1 MAFDYMISFSS
12 SRHIAELI
20 DALPQPD
27 GAARS
32 VAAARQDQ
40 LTKPPGSLGR
50 LEQLAL
56 WMAEWQ
62 KTNTPH
68 LANGKCLVFAG
79 NHGVVK
85 QGISPFPQEVT
96 QQMVWNFEAGGA
108 AINQL
113 CETAGLELSVT
124 ALDLGRPTI
133 DFTTAP
139 AMDPDEV
146 VHAMNAGAAAIG
158 EACDY
163 LIVGEM
169 GIGNTTAAAA
179 ICMARFGGDAGGWVG
194 PGTGLDQAGV
204 AHKAMIIQA
213 AIDRHGEGLS
223 DCVSLLAAYGGR
235 ELAAI
240 AGAVLE
246 ARLRCI
252 PVMLDGFISSA
263 AAAALTAGN
272 RLDVLDHCMISHL
285 SSEPGHVRLASAL
298 RMQPLLDLRMRLGEA
313 SGAAVATLLVRA
325 ALATHNGMATFAEA
339 GASKDT

>member
-1 MAFDYMISFSS
+1 
-12 SRHIAELI
+12 
-20 DALPQPD
+20 
-27 GAARS
+27 
-32 VAAARQDQ
+32 
-40 LTKPPGSLGR
+40 
-50 LEQLAL
+50 
-56 WMAEWQ
+56 MAEWQ
-62 KTNTPH
+62 QTDAPQINH
-68 LANGKCLVFAG
+68 GKCLVFAG

-96 QQMVWNFEAGGA
+96 QQMVWNFESGGA

-113 CETAGLELSVT
+113 CETAGLELTVT
-124 ALDLGRPTI
+124 ALDLDRPTI
-133 DFTTAP
+133 DFTMAP

-146 VHAMNAGAAAIG
+146 IHAMNAGAAAIG
-158 EACDY
+158 ETCDY

-179 ICMARFGGDAGGWVG
+179 ICMARFGGDTGGWVG
-194 PGTGLDQAGV
+194 PGTGLDQAGIT
-204 AHKAMIIQA
+204 HKGMIIEA
-213 AIDRHGEGLS
+213 AIDRHGNNIS
-223 DCVSLLAAYGGR
+223 DCISLLAAYGGR

-246 ARLRCI
+246 ARLRSI
-252 PVMLDGFISSA
+252 PVMLDGFISTA

-285 SSEPGHVRLASAL
+285 SSEPGHTRLASAL

-339 GASKDT
+339 GVSKKT

>member
-1 MAFDYMISFSS
+1 MNSFSS
-12 SRHIAELI
+12 SNHLAELMQS
-20 DALPQPD
+20 LPQPD
-27 GAARS
+27 NAARAS
-32 VAAARQDQ
+32 AAGRQDQ

-62 KTNTPH
+62 QTNRPQIKH
-68 LANGKCLVFAG
+68 GKCLVFAG

-113 CETAGLELSVT
+113 CETAELELSVT
-124 ALDLGRPTI
+124 ALDLDRPTI
-133 DFTTAP
+133 DFTMAP

-146 VHAMNAGAAAIG
+146 IHAMNAGAAAVG
-158 EACDY
+158 ETCDY

-179 ICMARFGGDAGGWVG
+179 ICMARFGGDAAGWVG
-194 PGTGLDQAGV
+194 PGTGLDHAGIS
-204 AHKAMIIQA
+204 HKGMVIQA
-213 AIDRHGEGLS
+213 AVDRHGDDMN

-246 ARLRCI
+246 ARLRSI
-252 PVMLDGFISSA
+252 PVMLDGFICSA

-285 SSEPGHVRLASAL
+285 SSEPGHIRLASAL

-339 GASKDT
+339 GVSKET

>member
-1 MAFDYMISFSS
+1 MNSFSTP
-12 SRHIAELI
+12 RHIAEVM
-20 DALPQPD
+20 DSLPPQD
-27 GAARS
+27 GAAR
-32 VAAARQDQ
+32 AAAATRQDQ

-62 KTNTPH
+62 KTDAPQINH
-68 LANGKCLVFAG
+68 GKCLVFAG

-124 ALDLGRPTI
+124 ALDLDRPTI

-146 VHAMNAGAAAIG
+146 IHAMNAGATAIG
-158 EACDY
+158 VTCDY

-179 ICMARFGGDAGGWVG
+179 ISMARFGGDAGGWVG

-204 AHKAMIIQA
+204 THKAMIVQA
-213 AIDRHGEGLS
+213 AIDRHGDS
-223 DCVSLLAAYGGR
+223 MTDCVSLLAAYGGR

-246 ARLRCI
+246 ARLRSI
-252 PVMLDGFISSA
+252 PVMLDGFISSS

-285 SSEPGHVRLASAL
+285 SSEPGHIRLASAL
-298 RMQPLLDLRMRLGEA
+298 RKQPLIDLRMRLGEA

-325 ALATHNGMATFAEA
+325 ALAAHNGMATFAEA
-339 GASKDT
+339 GVSKET

>member
-1 MAFDYMISFSS
+1 MNSFSS
-12 SRHIAELI
+12 SRHIAELMGG
-20 DALPQPD
+20 LPQPD
-27 GAARS
+27 GTARATAA
-32 VAAARQDQ
+32 VRQDQ

-62 KTNTPH
+62 QTDAPQINH
-68 LANGKCLVFAG
+68 GKCLVFAG

-96 QQMVWNFEAGGA
+96 QQMVWNFESGGA

-113 CETAGLELSVT
+113 CETAGLELTVT
-124 ALDLGRPTI
+124 ALDLDRPTI
-133 DFTTAP
+133 DFTMAP

-146 VHAMNAGAAAIG
+146 IHAMNAGAAAIG
-158 EACDY
+158 ETCDY

-179 ICMARFGGDAGGWVG
+179 ICMARFGGDTGGWVG
-194 PGTGLDQAGV
+194 PGTGLDQAGIT
-204 AHKAMIIQA
+204 HKGMIIEA
-213 AIDRHGEGLS
+213 AIDRHGNNIS
-223 DCVSLLAAYGGR
+223 DCISLLAAYGGR

-246 ARLRCI
+246 ARLRSI
-252 PVMLDGFISSA
+252 PVMLDGFISTA

-285 SSEPGHVRLASAL
+285 SSEPGHTRLASAL

-339 GASKDT
+339 GVSKKT

>member
-1 MAFDYMISFSS
+1 MNSFSS
-12 SRHIAELI
+12 SSHIAELMGT
-20 DALPQPD
+20 LPQPD
-27 GAARS
+27 EAARA

-50 LEQLAL
+50 LETLAL
-56 WMAEWQ
+56 WMAAWQ
-62 KTNTPH
+62 ATGSPGIE
-68 LANGKCLVFAG
+68 NGKCLVFAG

-85 QGISPFPQEVT
+85 QGVSPFPQEVT

-113 CETAGLELSVT
+113 CQTAGLELSVT

-133 DFTTAP
+133 DFTTDR

-146 VHAMNAGAAAIG
+146 LHAMNAGAAAIG
-158 EACDY
+158 DGCDY
-163 LIVGEM
+163 LVVGEM

-179 ICMARFGGDAGGWVG
+179 LCMARFGGDAGGWVG

-204 AHKAMIIQA
+204 THKAMIVEA
-213 AIDRHGEGLS
+213 AIDRHG
-223 DCVSLLAAYGGR
+223 DAMTNCVDLLAAVGGR
-235 ELAAI
+235 EMAAI

-246 ARLRCI
+246 ARIRRI
-252 PVMLDGFISSA
+252 PVMLDGFISTA

-272 RLDVLDHCMISHL
+272 RQDVLDHCMISHL
-285 SSEPGHVRLASAL
+285 SSEPGHIRLASAL

-325 ALATHNGMATFAEA
+325 ALSAHNGMATFAEA
-339 GASKDT
+339 GVSKEA

>member
-1 MAFDYMISFSS
+1 MNSFSS
-12 SRHIAELI
+12 PSHIAELMGN
-20 DALPQPD
+20 LPQPD
-27 GAARS
+27 SVARGK
-32 VAAARQDQ
+32 AAARQDQ

-56 WMAEWQ
+56 WMAAWQ
-62 KTNTPH
+62 KTSSPQITD
-68 LANGKCLVFAG
+68 GKCLVFAG
-79 NHGVVK
+79 NHGVVR
-85 QGISPFPQEVT
+85 QGVSPFPQEVT

-124 ALDLGRPTI
+124 ALDLGRPTV

-146 VHAMNAGAAAIG
+146 LHAMNVGAAAIG
-158 EACDY
+158 ETCDY

-194 PGTGLDQAGV
+194 PGTGLDPAGV
-204 AHKAMIIQA
+204 SHKAMIVQA
-213 AIDRHGEGLS
+213 AIDRHGDKLT
-223 DCVSLLAAYGGR
+223 DCVSLLAACGGR

-246 ARLRCI
+246 ARLRSI

-285 SSEPGHVRLASAL
+285 SAEPGHIRLATAL

-325 ALATHNGMATFAEA
+325 ATAAHNGMATFAEA
-339 GASKDT
+339 GVSKET

>member
-1 MAFDYMISFSS
+1 MNSFSS
-12 SRHIAELI
+12 PRHIAEVM
-20 DALPQPD
+20 DSLPPQD
-27 GAARS
+27 GAAR
-32 VAAARQDQ
+32 AAAATRQDQ

-62 KTNTPH
+62 KTDAPQINH
-68 LANGKCLVFAG
+68 GKCLVFAG

-124 ALDLGRPTI
+124 ALDLDRPTI

-146 VHAMNAGAAAIG
+146 IHAMNAGAAAIG
-158 EACDY
+158 ETCDY

-179 ICMARFGGDAGGWVG
+179 ISMARFGGDAGGWVG

-204 AHKAMIIQA
+204 THKAMIVQA
-213 AIDRHGEGLS
+213 AIDRHYDS
-223 DCVSLLAAYGGR
+223 MTDCVSLLAAYGGR

-246 ARLRCI
+246 ARLRSI
-252 PVMLDGFISSA
+252 PVMLDGFISSS

-285 SSEPGHVRLASAL
+285 SSEPGHIRLASAL
-298 RMQPLLDLRMRLGEA
+298 RKQPLVDLRMRLGEA

-325 ALATHNGMATFAEA
+325 ALAAHNGMATFAEA
-339 GASKDT
+339 GVSKET

>member
-1 MAFDYMISFSS
+1 MNSFSS
-12 SRHIAELI
+12 SNHLAELMQS
-20 DALPQPD
+20 LPQPD
-27 GAARS
+27 NAARAS
-32 VAAARQDQ
+32 AAGRQDQ

-62 KTNTPH
+62 QTNRPQIEH
-68 LANGKCLVFAG
+68 GKCLVFAG

-113 CETAGLELSVT
+113 CETAELELSVT
-124 ALDLGRPTI
+124 ALDLDRPTI
-133 DFTTAP
+133 DFTMAP

-146 VHAMNAGAAAIG
+146 IHAMNAGAAAVG
-158 EACDY
+158 ETCDY

-179 ICMARFGGDAGGWVG
+179 ICMARFGGDAAGWVG
-194 PGTGLDQAGV
+194 PGTGLDHAGIS
-204 AHKAMIIQA
+204 HKGMVIQA
-213 AIDRHGEGLS
+213 AVDRHGDDMN

-246 ARLRCI
+246 ARLRSI
-252 PVMLDGFISSA
+252 PVMLDGFICSA

-285 SSEPGHVRLASAL
+285 SSEPGHIRLASAL

-339 GASKDT
+339 GVSKET

>member
-1 MAFDYMISFSS
+1 MNSFSS
-12 SRHIAELI
+12 SHHIAELMG
-20 DALPQPD
+20 ALPQPD
-27 GAARS
+27 GAARAT
-32 VAAARQDQ
+32 AAARQDQ

-62 KTNTPH
+62 QTDAPQINH
-68 LANGKCLVFAG
+68 GKCLVFAG

-124 ALDLGRPTI
+124 ALDLDRPTI
-133 DFTTAP
+133 DFTMAP

-146 VHAMNAGAAAIG
+146 IHAMNAGAAAIG
-158 EACDY
+158 ETCDY

-179 ICMARFGGDAGGWVG
+179 ICMARFGGDTGGWVG
-194 PGTGLDQAGV
+194 PGTGLDQAGIT
-204 AHKAMIIQA
+204 HKGMIIEA
-213 AIDRHGEGLS
+213 AIDRHGNNIS
-223 DCVSLLAAYGGR
+223 DCISLLAAYGGR

-246 ARLRCI
+246 ARLRSI
-252 PVMLDGFISSA
+252 PVMLDGFISTA

-285 SSEPGHVRLASAL
+285 SSEPGHTRLASAL

-339 GASKDT
+339 GVSKKT